1 MPAPGPVARPSSYTT
16 PKVLPPPTTTTA
28 TTHTAVPDPLMT
40 KQPPP
45 SRPAVARARAPRPA
59 HVKDTKASHTPS
71 VSESRLSGTA
81 HQAPLLGSKIAD
93 LVASLDASF
102 SMEAAAEDQLL
113 TLVDDFVDKVV
124 KQSMRLANHRSSK
137 SLDVVDVQM
146 VLAKQWGIVI
156 PGLGPLLPKK
166 RTVATAAAVGT
177 KRRASDGKTAS
188 ASHYKVA
195 KTTAGGEKA
204 VA

>member
-1 MPAPGPVARPSSYTT
+1 
-16 PKVLPPPTTTTA
+16 
-28 TTHTAVPDPLMT
+28 
-40 KQPPP
+40 
-45 SRPAVARARAPRPA
+45 
-59 HVKDTKASHTPS
+59 VKDTKASHMPS
-71 VSESRLSGTA
+71 VGESRLTGTA

-137 SLDVVDVQM
+137 SLDVADVQM

-177 KRRASDGKTAS
+177 KRRASDGKMAL
-188 ASHYKVA
+188 ASHHKVA